1 MSWNRRRF
9 LGAAA
14 GAGTIAAVGDLNFLG
29 GLEPVGAQE
38 AAVRPE
44 HVRFRP
50 EIEPLVRLLEET
62 PRERLLE
69 AVAGEIA
76 RGASYRQVL
85 AALLLA
91 GVRNIQPR
99 PVGFKFHAVLVVNS
113 AHQASLAS
121 PDSDRW
127 LPLFWALDYFKSSQA
142 RDVSEGDWTMPALRD
157 GSLPPPG
164 QAKRRFIEAMD
175 RWDETGAD
183 LALARLARVAGA
195 AEVFELFWRYGARDF
210 RDIGHKA
217 IYAANAYRTLNVIG
231 WEHAEPVLRSLAY
244 AILDKGGTRGNPAE
258 LDDPADRPWR
268 RNLERVKQVKED
280 WGGGKAEPAATADLL
295 EVLRA
300 GSPDDASEKV
310 VALLNSGVGPGS
322 LWDGVL
328 TGAGELLMRQPGIV
342 GIHCVTTAN
351 ALRYAAEASG
361 SPETRLMMLLQGAAF
376 MPMFRQAM
384 VGRGGALKE
393 GRLDRL
399 EPAAPAS
406 LPAGP
411 GAIEAIFAAVSR
423 DRTDAARKTLAYLKG
438 NGSPEELLTAA
449 RRLIFLKGTDSH
461 DYKFSSAALEDY
473 YHVSPE
479 WRSLYLASAMFN
491 LEGSGGRDN
500 PVVARTRAALKA
512 GA

>member
-1 MSWNRRRF
+1 MT
-9 LGAAA
+9 GAA
-14 GAGTIAAVGDLNFLG
+14 GAGVLAAVGDLSFLRSMQ
-29 GLEPVGAQE
+29 PVSAQE
-38 AAVRPE
+38 AAVDPK

-62 PRERLLE
+62 PRDRLLE
-69 AVAGEIA
+69 SVAGEIS
-76 RGASYRQVL
+76 RGASYQKVL
-85 AALLLA
+85 TALMLA

-113 AHQASLAS
+113 AHLASLAS

-127 LPLFWALDYFKSSQA
+127 LPLFWALDYFKGSQA
-142 RDVSEGDWTMPALRD
+142 QDVREGDWTMPALPD
-157 GSLPPPG
+157 HALPPASM
-164 QAKRRFIEAMD
+164 AKRRFTEAMD

-183 LALARLARVAGA
+183 VAIARLSRVAGA

-217 IYAANAYRTLNVIG
+217 IYAANAWRTLQVIG

-244 AILDKGGTRGNPAE
+244 ALLERGGARGNPADMDE
-258 LDDPADRPWR
+258 PADRPWR

-280 WGGGKAEPAATADLL
+280 WPGGKPDRAATAELL
-295 EVLRA
+295 EALRA
-300 GSPDDASEKV
+300 GSADDACEKA
-310 VALLNSGVGPGS
+310 VALLNRGVAPSS

-328 TGAGELLMRQPGIV
+328 TGSGELLMRQPGIV
-342 GIHCVTTAN
+342 GIHCVTSAN

-361 SPETRLMMLLQGAAF
+361 NPETRLLLLLQGAAF
-376 MPMFRQAM
+376 MSLFRQNM
-384 VGRGGALKE
+384 ERRELRDS
-393 GRLDRL
+393 RLDRM
-399 EPAAPAS
+399 ETAPLSAS
-406 LPAGP
+406 GP
-411 GAIEAIFAAVSR
+411 GAIEEIFAAVSR
-423 DRTDAARKTLAYLKG
+423 DRMDAARKTLGYLQAG
-438 NGSPEELLTAA
+438 GSPDELLTAA

-473 YHVSPE
+473 YHVSAD
-479 WRSLYLASAMFN
+479 WRNFYLASAMFN

-500 PVVARTRAALKA
+500 PVVARTRAAL